1 MNGINASY
9 LNKNSL
15 YQQVQLYPIV
25 LYLFTTRLG
34 CGWGCHN
41 LYTYIGPRSVTFTR
55 VNETVS
61 ISTNKRLQNQ
71 YPCTRPIF

>member
-15 YQQVQLYPIV
+15 YQQVKLYPIV

-41 LYTYIGPRSVTFTR
+41 LYTYI
-55 VNETVS
+55 
-61 ISTNKRLQNQ
+61 
-71 YPCTRPIF
+71 